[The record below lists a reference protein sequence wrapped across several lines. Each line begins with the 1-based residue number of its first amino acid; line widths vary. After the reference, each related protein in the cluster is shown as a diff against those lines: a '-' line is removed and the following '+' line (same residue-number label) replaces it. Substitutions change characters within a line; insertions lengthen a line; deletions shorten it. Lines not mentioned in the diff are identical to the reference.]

1 LEGPEVSKIDRWRGD
16 WRGDKNSIIEREVT
30 NFVSVDNGDTV
41 SRVLVV
47 VPPYPRLMR
56 ELV

>member
-1 LEGPEVSKIDRWRGD
+1 MSTA
-16 WRGDKNSIIEREVT
+16 EREVT

-41 SRVLVV
+41 SRKLAV
-47 VPPYPRLMR
+47 VPPYPRIMR